1 MHELLHPQNLVE
13 FAKQHGVSL
22 TTHNDESEILPQP
35 QLQSTLS
42 SSLGG
47 LVDPTHWRYSW
58 VTRYSSVVRL
68 RGIVAHKG
76 YVSSTCSLSPIPRP
90 HQWSG
95 IGPVLSC
102 FSECC
107 LNVQWAIHTV
117 CSVTETAIVEGI
129 PAASCTPV
137 GNLFH
142 P

>member
-76 YVSSTCSLSPIPRP
+76 YVM
-90 HQWSG
+90 
-95 IGPVLSC
+95 
-102 FSECC
+102 FS
-107 LNVQWAIHTV
+107 
-117 CSVTETAIVEGI
+117 
-129 PAASCTPV
+129 
-137 GNLFH
+137 
-142 P
+142 